1 VPRGV
6 LAAARAGSEHLA
18 DAHVIAAAVELG
30 GGLVLTTD
38 PDDLSRLAASYG
50 NVTVIGLP

>member
-1 VPRGV
+1 VV
-6 LAAARAGSEHLA
+6 
-18 DAHVIAAAVELG
+18 AAAVELG

-38 PDDLSRLAASYG
+38 PDDLSRLAASHG